1 MHDYLRALGIDED
14 SGKKIV
20 TNMIKETKEEI
31 VNGKLYAG
39 IKEQKQLVEKE
50 YDVFFDAG
58 VKLVGE
64 TIPTKNAKMKF
75 EEDHYFPY
83 ITGDEVSMEED
94 LIFSKKVD
102 TKAYSVMC
110 EDPRAGISLVFY
122 LQNVLDYEI
131 YKKDKLKG
139 QVMVCFS
146 GLSLEGKILLPGKTK
161 ELDLTDPLNVI
172 KMRGLIKAAK
182 NGDVSAMENLTL
194 DELDLNTK
202 VSERSMKEDIFT
214 IVNTSIMPHGAEA
227 DSYKILG
234 NIEGFKLEENSVTKR
249 KVYVLD
255 LEVNGI
261 KIKVAINKNDL
272 EGEPLVGRRF
282 YGVIWLQGYIDF

>member
-1 MHDYLRALGIDED
+1 
-14 SGKKIV
+14 
-20 TNMIKETKEEI
+20 
-31 VNGKLYAG
+31 
-39 IKEQKQLVEKE
+39 
-50 YDVFFDAG
+50 
-58 VKLVGE
+58 
-64 TIPTKNAKMKF
+64 
-75 EEDHYFPY
+75 
-83 ITGDEVSMEED
+83 
-94 LIFSKKVD
+94 
-102 TKAYSVMC
+102 
-110 EDPRAGISLVFY
+110 
-122 LQNVLDYEI
+122 
-131 YKKDKLKG
+131 
-139 QVMVCFS
+139 MVCFS

-172 KMRGLIKAAK
+172 KKRGLIKAAK

-261 KIKVAINKNDL
+261 KIKVAINKDDL